1 MTEIFDLCLQEA
13 EDLHQTLA
21 KRFSVNKDVWT
32 NFGEFYFE
40 HGEAEKA
47 RKLMQRS
54 FKSLPNNQR
63 KSAQICRPG

>member
-1 MTEIFDLCLQEA
+1 MFDLLFQEA
-13 EDLHQTLA
+13 ETLYQTLVR
-21 KRFSVNKDVWT
+21 RFSINKDVWI

-63 KSAQICRPG
+63 K